1 MYYLKNLRIARKER
15 DLTQKQVC
23 EILNMKQSQYSR
35 YESGEDEMKVG
46 TLIEICK
53 ALNTSADYI
62 LGLSDIQRPITVN
75 QTGKNNFTNNG
86 TFTNNGNINMN

>member
-1 MYYLKNLRIARKER
+1 MYFLPNLKTARIER
-15 DLTQKQVC
+15 EMTQKQVC

-53 ALNTSADYI
+53 ALKTSSDYI
-62 LGLSDIQRPITVN
+62 LGLSETPYTTYKV
-75 QTGKNNFTNNG
+75 KNIENSFNNNKK
-86 TFTNNGNINMN
+86 TKIIIKD